1 MGDKEDTIDL
11 ELVELKE
18 GQMIKIGGKG
28 LSTRFNDGLSVK
40 FIITTFK
47 YY

>member
-28 LSTRFNDGLSVK
+28 LSTRFNDVFTVT